1 MVIKSKNDILEKK
14 AEEIIAKNESD
25 KKRKESEEPLVKQTT
40 VYLNQAEYRDFRKNL
55 PKGVSPSQIFGAVMC
70 LYNSNDPKFKKMI
83 ADEIM
88 KKLL

>member
-1 MVIKSKNDILEKK
+1 MVIKSKNAILEKK
-14 AEEIIAKNESD
+14 AEEIIANNESD
-25 KKRKESEEPLVKQTT
+25 KSRNELEEVIKQTT
-40 VYLNQAEYRDFRKNL
+40 VYLNQSDYCRFKKSL

-70 LYNSNDPKFKKMI
+70 LYNSNDAKLKKLI